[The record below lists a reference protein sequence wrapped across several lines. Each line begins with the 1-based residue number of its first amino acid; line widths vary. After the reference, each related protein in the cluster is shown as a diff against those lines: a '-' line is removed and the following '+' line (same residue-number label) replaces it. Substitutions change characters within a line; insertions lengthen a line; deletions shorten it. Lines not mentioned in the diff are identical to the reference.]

1 MTWVDLRV
9 SAGLWG
15 LGAFAFTV
23 LAKATVPTELGRSRS
38 RRPD

>member
-1 MTWVDLRV
+1 MTWVDFRV

-23 LAKATVPTELGRSRS
+23 LVKAAAPIELGRSRS